1 MLFDLYRI
9 TPASWNVSERD
20 LFKESLI
27 TLSIDITKKK
37 ISRQKR
43 CRKTDHVI
51 ICRQPGFRR
60 PFLTGIEQ
68 PIRPFPSQWRK
79 LSDWPIDL
87 DIWNRQS
94 LLLLHILEPPNSN
107 RKTHL
112 YGYHRLW
119 TFIRKP
125 GLKHIPIIVASS
137 KLPHHFVWR
146 VKHIRIDVSEFKV
159 AVWFSTRIRV
169 ILEQSFLPFCISR
182 VNSCIK

>member
-1 MLFDLYRI
+1 MKCFGKRPFQGKLDHTFHRHYQ
-9 TPASWNVSERD
+9 E
-20 LFKESLI
+20 
-27 TLSIDITKKK
+27 K

-107 RKTHL
+107 RKNLIFTVISACGL
-112 YGYHRLW
+112 SFENR
-119 TFIRKP
+119 
-125 GLKHIPIIVASS
+125 LKHIPIIVASS

-159 AVWFSTRIRV
+159 AVWFSTRIHV